1 MHFLEK
7 NDPCFNSNEERNII
21 LKTILDHKILSKEIK
36 KKRRKHIQLGMKDIN
51 ERQEA
56 YPYRR

>member
-7 NDPCFNSNEERNII
+7 NDPCFNSNEERNVI

-36 KKRRKHIQLGMKDIN
+36 KKKEDIQLGD
-51 ERQEA
+51 ERH
-56 YPYRR
+56 